1 MTIKTRTRAA
11 ALSVALTLAPTVGM
25 FAAPT
30 AGAATTE
37 ATQTTATAATSTPR
51 TIMWVHDDFFTN
63 LKNATNGHPEL
74 QKLVDNLQ
82 NDVKKLRT
90 AVDANNTADINTAMK
105 DVQSSLDALERGE
118 FVKQAPTVTVSEH
131 DATSLF
137 RSALDPKNTVSEQGK
152 IDAMS
157 TVDGIDAK
165 DKGRL
170 KNQVGEILNTAHP
183 SQRDIALSLGV
194 LAQGPLNTDANER
207 GSVMSRVNSV
217 LDRIKTNRNT
227 TDAVRSALQD
237 GDVSQSDI
245 GTLYDV
251 LTAPQKDYTATTT
264 ALTPLVQA
272 VTPTAAD
279 ESTVFTALDER
290 GASQEQINTVIK
302 SLRGGKLTAEKLD
315 AIAKAVDYDYLTI
328 ARIYAALLVGKPL
341 PAANVRDAI
350 GKTTSGDNEQ
360 RRILSTLT
368 TNGDTVSFAPDTA
381 KMIAGAGEADDISAF
396 ADIMGALSAGEVTL
410 PEARTVEKTL
420 KTVAVSGADRTKIRA
435 ALSDNGVTGDKL
447 NTANDLFSK
456 IQLIG
461 LDEEVSKGIVDK
473 LVGGRS
479 DSDAEGFDANK
490 QKTEL
495 VESVNKML
503 ESLKQS
509 GVATGNAKVGNS
521 NTTEK
526 GGKNTDPSTNDKE
539 TEKATLANTGA
550 LDKGAMPL
558 LAGVVAAAAAA
569 ALLGFKRNSKIQ

>member
-30 AGAATTE
+30 AGAAPTE
-37 ATQTTATAATSTPR
+37 AAQTTTTTAPSTPR

-90 AVDANNTADINTAMK
+90 AVDTNNTADINTAMK

-118 FVKQAPTVTVSEH
+118 FIKQAPTVTISEH

-152 IDAMS
+152 INAMS

-183 SQRDIALSLGV
+183 SQRDIALSLGA

-245 GTLYDV
+245 GTLYDA

-264 ALTPLVQA
+264 ALAPLVQA

-315 AIAKAVDYDYLTI
+315 AIAKALDYDYHTI

-350 GKTTSGDNEQ
+350 GKTTSGDNDQ

-368 TNGDTVSFAPDTA
+368 TSGDTVSFTPDTA
-381 KMIAGAGEADDISAF
+381 NMIAGAGEADDISAF

-420 KTVAVSGADRTKIRA
+420 KTVAVSGADRTKVRA

-473 LVGGRS
+473 LVSGRN

-490 QKTEL
+490 QKTDL

-550 LDKGAMPL
+550 LDKGVMPL

>member
-30 AGAATTE
+30 AGAAPTE
-37 ATQTTATAATSTPR
+37 AAQTTTTTAPSTPR

-90 AVDANNTADINTAMK
+90 AVDTNNTADINTAMK

-118 FVKQAPTVTVSEH
+118 FIKQAPTVTISEH

-152 IDAMS
+152 INAMS

-183 SQRDIALSLGV
+183 SQRDIALSLGA

-245 GTLYDV
+245 GTLYDA

-264 ALTPLVQA
+264 ALAPLVQA
-272 VTPTAAD
+272 VTPTASD

-302 SLRGGKLTAEKLD
+302 ALRGGKLTAGKLD
-315 AIAKAVDYDYLTI
+315 AIAKAVDYDYRTV

-368 TNGDTVSFAPDTA
+368 TSGDTVSFTPDTA
-381 KMIAGAGEADDISAF
+381 NMIAGAGETDDISVF

-473 LVGGRS
+473 LVGGRN

-490 QKTEL
+490 QKTDL

-550 LDKGAMPL
+550 LDKGVMLL

>member
-30 AGAATTE
+30 AGAAPTE
-37 ATQTTATAATSTPR
+37 AAQTTTTTAPSTPR

-82 NDVKKLRT
+82 NNIKKLRT
-90 AVDANNTADINTAMK
+90 AVDTNNTADINTAMK

-118 FVKQAPTVTVSEH
+118 FIKQAPTVTISEH

-152 IDAMS
+152 INAMS

-183 SQRDIALSLGV
+183 SQRDIALSLGA

-245 GTLYDV
+245 GTLYDA
-251 LTAPQKDYTATTT
+251 LTEPQKDYTATTT
-264 ALTPLVQA
+264 ALAPLVQA
-272 VTPTAAD
+272 VTPTASD

-302 SLRGGKLTAEKLD
+302 SLRGGKLTTEKLD

-435 ALSDNGVTGDKL
+435 ALSDNSVTGDKL

-461 LDEEVSKGIVDK
+461 LDKEVSKGIVDK

-539 TEKATLANTGA
+539 TEKATLANTGV

>member
-25 FAAPT
+25 FAAPA
-30 AGAATTE
+30 AGAAPTE
-37 ATQTTATAATSTPR
+37 ATQTTTTAATSTPR

-118 FVKQAPTVTVSEH
+118 FIKQAPTVTISEH

-157 TVDGIDAK
+157 TVDDIDAK

-170 KNQVGEILNTAHP
+170 KNQVGEILNAAHP

-194 LAQGPLNTDANER
+194 LTQGPLNTDASER
-207 GSVMSRVNSV
+207 GSVMSRVNSM

-245 GTLYDV
+245 GTLYDA

-264 ALTPLVQA
+264 ALTPLVQT

-302 SLRGGKLTAEKLD
+302 ALRGGKLTAEKLD
-315 AIAKAVDYDYLTI
+315 AIAKAVDYDYRTI

-341 PAANVRDAI
+341 PVANVRDAI

-368 TNGDTVSFAPDTA
+368 TSGDTVSFTPDTA
-381 KMIAGAGEADDISAF
+381 NMIAGAGDTGDISVF

-490 QKTEL
+490 QKADL
-495 VESVNKML
+495 VESVKKML

-550 LDKGAMPL
+550 LDKGVMPL
-558 LAGVVAAAAAA
+558 LAGVVAAAAAV

>member
-11 ALSVALTLAPTVGM
+11 ALSVALTIAPTVGM

-30 AGAATTE
+30 AGAAPTE
-37 ATQTTATAATSTPR
+37 ATQTTTTAATSTPR

-90 AVDANNTADINTAMK
+90 AVDTNNTTDINTAMK

-118 FVKQAPTVTVSEH
+118 FIKQAPTVTISEH

-170 KNQVGEILNTAHP
+170 KNQVGEILNAAHP

-194 LAQGPLNTDANER
+194 LAQGPISTDVNER

-245 GTLYDV
+245 GTLYDA
-251 LTAPQKDYTATTT
+251 LTAPQKDYTATAT
-264 ALTPLVQA
+264 ALASLVQA

-302 SLRGGKLTAEKLD
+302 ALRGGKLTAGKLD
-315 AIAKAVDYDYLTI
+315 AIAKAVDYDYRTV

-368 TNGDTVSFAPDTA
+368 TSGDTVSFTPDTA
-381 KMIAGAGEADDISAF
+381 NMIAGAGETDDISVF

-473 LVGGRS
+473 LVGGRN

-490 QKTEL
+490 QKTDL

-526 GGKNTDPSTNDKE
+526 GGKNTDHSTNDKE

-550 LDKGAMPL
+550 LDKGVMPL

>member
-25 FAAPT
+25 FAAPA
-30 AGAATTE
+30 AGAAPTE
-37 ATQTTATAATSTPR
+37 ATQTTTTAATSTPR

-74 QKLVDNLQ
+74 QKLVDSLQ

-105 DVQSSLDALERGE
+105 DVQSSLDTLERGE
-118 FVKQAPTVTVSEH
+118 FVKQAPTVTISEH

-137 RSALDPKNTVSEQGK
+137 RSELDPKNTVSEQGK

-170 KNQVGEILNTAHP
+170 KNQVGEILNAAHP
-183 SQRDIALSLGV
+183 SQRDIALSLGA
-194 LAQGPLNTDANER
+194 LAQGPLNTDASEH

-245 GTLYDV
+245 GTLYDA

-264 ALTPLVQA
+264 ALAPLVQA

-315 AIAKAVDYDYLTI
+315 AIAKAVDYDYRTI

-368 TNGDTVSFAPDTA
+368 TSGDTVSFTPDTA
-381 KMIAGAGEADDISAF
+381 NMIAGAGEAEDTSAF
-396 ADIMGALSAGEVTL
+396 ADIMGALAAGEVTL

-420 KTVAVSGADRTKIRA
+420 KTVAVSGTDRTKIRA
-435 ALSDNGVTGDKL
+435 ALSDNSVTGDKL

-473 LVGGRS
+473 LVGGRN
-479 DSDAEGFDANK
+479 DNDAEGFDANK

-550 LDKGAMPL
+550 LDKGVMPL

-569 ALLGFKRNSKIQ
+569 ALLGFKRNSKMQ

>member
-1 MTIKTRTRAA
+1 MTIKTRTRAT

-25 FAAPT
+25 FATPT
-30 AGAATTE
+30 AVAAPTE
-37 ATQTTATAATSTPR
+37 ATQTTTTAAPSTPR

-63 LKNATNGHPEL
+63 LKNATNGHSEL

-118 FVKQAPTVTVSEH
+118 FVKQAPTVTISEH

-170 KNQVGEILNTAHP
+170 KNQVGEILNAAHP

-194 LAQGPLNTDANER
+194 LAQGPLNTDASER

-245 GTLYDV
+245 GTLYDA
-251 LTAPQKDYTATTT
+251 LTEPQKDYTATTT
-264 ALTPLVQA
+264 ALAPLVQA
-272 VTPTAAD
+272 VTPTASD

-368 TNGDTVSFAPDTA
+368 TSGDTVSFTPDTVN
-381 KMIAGAGEADDISAF
+381 MIAGTGEADDISAF
-396 ADIMGALSAGEVTL
+396 TDIMGALSAGEVTL

-435 ALSDNGVTGDKL
+435 ALSNNGVTGDKL

-479 DSDAEGFDANK
+479 DSDAEGFDANT

-495 VESVNKML
+495 VESVNKMM

-509 GVATGNAKVGNS
+509 GVVTGNAKVGNS

-550 LDKGAMPL
+550 LDKGVMPL

>member
-30 AGAATTE
+30 AGADPTE
-37 ATQTTATAATSTPR
+37 AAQTTTTAANSTPR

-90 AVDANNTADINTAMK
+90 AVDTNNTADINTAMK
-105 DVQSSLDALERGE
+105 DVQSSLDELERGE
-118 FVKQAPTVTVSEH
+118 FVKQAPTVTISEH
-131 DATSLF
+131 DATILF

-170 KNQVGEILNTAHP
+170 KNQVGEILNAAHP
-183 SQRDIALSLGV
+183 SQRDIALSLGA

-237 GDVSQSDI
+237 GEVSQSDI
-245 GTLYDV
+245 GTLYDA
-251 LTAPQKDYTATTT
+251 LTAPQKYYIATTT

-279 ESTVFTALDER
+279 ESIVFTALDER

-315 AIAKAVDYDYLTI
+315 AIAKAVDYDYRAI

-368 TNGDTVSFAPDTA
+368 TSGDTVSFTPDTA
-381 KMIAGAGEADDISAF
+381 NMIAGAGEADDISAF
-396 ADIMGALSAGEVTL
+396 ADIMGVLSAGDVTL

-490 QKTEL
+490 QKKEL

-550 LDKGAMPL
+550 LDKGVMPL

>member
-11 ALSVALTLAPTVGM
+11 ALSVAITLAPTVGM

-30 AGAATTE
+30 AGAAPTE
-37 ATQTTATAATSTPR
+37 AAQTTTTTAPSTPR

-90 AVDANNTADINTAMK
+90 AVDTNNTADINTAMK

-118 FVKQAPTVTVSEH
+118 FIKQAPTVTISEH

-152 IDAMS
+152 INAMS

-183 SQRDIALSLGV
+183 SQRDIALSLGA

-245 GTLYDV
+245 GTLYDA

-264 ALTPLVQA
+264 ALAPLVQA
-272 VTPTAAD
+272 VTPTASD

-302 SLRGGKLTAEKLD
+302 ALRGGKLTAGKLD
-315 AIAKAVDYDYLTI
+315 AIAKAVDYDYRTV

-368 TNGDTVSFAPDTA
+368 TSGDTVSFTPDTA
-381 KMIAGAGEADDISAF
+381 NMIAGAGETDDISVF
-396 ADIMGALSAGEVTL
+396 ADIVGALSAGEVTL

-473 LVGGRS
+473 LVGGRN

-490 QKTEL
+490 QKTDL

-550 LDKGAMPL
+550 LDKGVMPL

>member
-30 AGAATTE
+30 AGAAPTE
-37 ATQTTATAATSTPR
+37 AAQTTTTTAPSTPR

-63 LKNATNGHPEL
+63 LKNATNGYPEL

-90 AVDANNTADINTAMK
+90 AVDTNNTADINTAMK

-118 FVKQAPTVTVSEH
+118 FIKQAPTVTISEH

-152 IDAMS
+152 INAMS

-183 SQRDIALSLGV
+183 SQRDIALSLGA

-245 GTLYDV
+245 GTLYDA

-264 ALTPLVQA
+264 ALAPLVQA
-272 VTPTAAD
+272 VTPTASD

-302 SLRGGKLTAEKLD
+302 ALRGGKLTAGKLD
-315 AIAKAVDYDYLTI
+315 AIAKAVDYDYRTV

-368 TNGDTVSFAPDTA
+368 TSGDTVSFTPDTA
-381 KMIAGAGEADDISAF
+381 NMIAGAGETDDISVF

-473 LVGGRS
+473 LVGGRN

-490 QKTEL
+490 QKTDL

-550 LDKGAMPL
+550 LDKGVMPL

>member
-30 AGAATTE
+30 AGAAPTE
-37 ATQTTATAATSTPR
+37 ETQTTTTAATSTPR

-63 LKNATNGHPEL
+63 LKNVTNGHPEL

-90 AVDANNTADINTAMK
+90 AVDTNNTADINTAMK

-118 FVKQAPTVTVSEH
+118 FVKQAPTVTISEH

-157 TVDGIDAK
+157 TVDGIDVK

-170 KNQVGEILNTAHP
+170 KNQVGEILNAAHP
-183 SQRDIALSLGV
+183 SQRDIALSLGA
-194 LAQGPLNTDANER
+194 LAQGPINTDASER

-217 LDRIKTNRNT
+217 LDRVKTNRNA

-237 GDVSQSDI
+237 GEVSQTDI
-245 GTLYDV
+245 GVLYDT

-264 ALTPLVQA
+264 ALAPLVQA
-272 VTPTAAD
+272 VTPTADD

-315 AIAKAVDYDYLTI
+315 AIAKAVDYDYRTI

-350 GKTTSGDNEQ
+350 GKTASGDNEQ

-368 TNGDTVSFAPDTA
+368 TSGDTVSFTPDTA
-381 KMIAGAGEADDISAF
+381 NMIAGAGEAEDISAF
-396 ADIMGALSAGEVTL
+396 ADIIGALSAGDVTL

-420 KTVAVSGADRTKIRA
+420 KTVAVSGVDRTKIRA
-435 ALSDNGVTGDKL
+435 ALSDSGVTGDKL
-447 NTANDLFSK
+447 NTTNDLFSK

-473 LVGGRS
+473 LIGGRN

-526 GGKNTDPSTNDKE
+526 GGKNTDLSTNDKE

-550 LDKGAMPL
+550 LDKGVMPL

>member
-30 AGAATTE
+30 AGAAPTE
-37 ATQTTATAATSTPR
+37 AAQTTTTTAPSTPR

-90 AVDANNTADINTAMK
+90 AVDTNNTADINTAMK

-118 FVKQAPTVTVSEH
+118 FIKQAPTVTISEH

-152 IDAMS
+152 INAMS

-183 SQRDIALSLGV
+183 SQRDIALSLGA
-194 LAQGPLNTDANER
+194 LAQGPLNTDASER

-245 GTLYDV
+245 GTLYDA

-264 ALTPLVQA
+264 ALTPLVQT

-302 SLRGGKLTAEKLD
+302 ALRGGKLTAGKLD
-315 AIAKAVDYDYLTI
+315 AIAKAVDYDYRTV

-368 TNGDTVSFAPDTA
+368 ASGDTVSFTPDTA
-381 KMIAGAGEADDISAF
+381 NMIAGAGETDDISVF

-473 LVGGRS
+473 LVGGRN

-490 QKTEL
+490 QKTDL

-550 LDKGAMPL
+550 LDKGVMPL

>member
-30 AGAATTE
+30 AGAAPTE
-37 ATQTTATAATSTPR
+37 VAQTTTTAATSTPR

-63 LKNATNGHPEL
+63 LKNTTNGHPEL

-118 FVKQAPTVTVSEH
+118 FVKQAPAITISEH
-131 DATSLF
+131 DTTNLF

-170 KNQVGEILNTAHP
+170 KNQVGEILNAAHP
-183 SQRDIALSLGV
+183 SQRDIALSLGA

-245 GTLYDV
+245 GTLYDA
-251 LTAPQKDYTATTT
+251 LTVSQKDYTATTT
-264 ALTPLVQA
+264 VLTPLIQA
-272 VTPTAAD
+272 VTPTASD

-315 AIAKAVDYDYLTI
+315 AIAKAVDYDYRTI

-368 TNGDTVSFAPDTA
+368 TNGDTVSFTPDTA
-381 KMIAGAGEADDISAF
+381 KMIAGAGETDDISAF

-447 NTANDLFSK
+447 NTTNDLFSK

-473 LVGGRS
+473 LIGGRN

-550 LDKGAMPL
+550 LDKGVMPL

>member
-30 AGAATTE
+30 AGAAPAE
-37 ATQTTATAATSTPR
+37 ATQTITTAATSTPR

-82 NDVKKLRT
+82 SDVKKLRT

-118 FVKQAPTVTVSEH
+118 FVKQAPTVTISEH

-170 KNQVGEILNTAHP
+170 KNQVGEILNAAHP

-207 GSVMSRVNSV
+207 GSVMSRVNSA
-217 LDRIKTNRNT
+217 LDHVKTNRNT

-245 GTLYDV
+245 GTLYDA
-251 LTAPQKDYTATTT
+251 LTAPQKDYTAIAT
-264 ALTPLVQA
+264 ALAPLVQA

-315 AIAKAVDYDYLTI
+315 AIAKAVEYNYRTI

-368 TNGDTVSFAPDTA
+368 TSGDTVSFTPDTA
-381 KMIAGAGEADDISAF
+381 NMIAGAGEADDISAF
-396 ADIMGALSAGEVTL
+396 TDIMGALSAGEVTL

-435 ALSDNGVTGDKL
+435 ALSDNSVTGDKL
-447 NTANDLFSK
+447 NTANDLFSN

-490 QKTEL
+490 QKTGL

-509 GVATGNAKVGNS
+509 GVTTGNAKVGNS

>member
-1 MTIKTRTRAA
+1 
-11 ALSVALTLAPTVGM
+11 
-25 FAAPT
+25 
-30 AGAATTE
+30 
-37 ATQTTATAATSTPR
+37 
-51 TIMWVHDDFFTN
+51 MWVHDDFFTN

-90 AVDANNTADINTAMK
+90 AVDTNNTADINTAMK

-118 FVKQAPTVTVSEH
+118 FIKQAPIVTISEH

-152 IDAMS
+152 INAMS
-157 TVDGIDAK
+157 TVNGIDAK

-183 SQRDIALSLGV
+183 SQRDIALSLGA

-245 GTLYDV
+245 GTLYDA

-264 ALTPLVQA
+264 ALAPLVQA
-272 VTPTAAD
+272 VTPTASD

-315 AIAKAVDYDYLTI
+315 AIAKAVEYDYRTI

-350 GKTTSGDNEQ
+350 GKTASGDNEQ

-368 TNGDTVSFAPDTA
+368 TSGDTVSFTPDTA
-381 KMIAGAGEADDISAF
+381 NMIAGAGETDDISAF

-420 KTVAVSGADRTKIRA
+420 KTVAVSGTDRTKIRA
-435 ALSDNGVTGDKL
+435 ALSDNSVTGDKL

-473 LVGGRS
+473 LVGGRN

-490 QKTEL
+490 QKTDL

-550 LDKGAMPL
+550 LDKGVMPL

-569 ALLGFKRNSKIQ
+569 ALLGFKRNNKIQ